1 MLKEKIDV
9 NAFMVK
15 FVEEYPAS
23 FASCREQGT
32 ARCWTA
38 SSS

>member
-9 NAFMVK
+9 NAFMVR

-23 FASCREQGT
+23 FASCREKGMV
-32 ARCWTA
+32 RCWTG
-38 SSS
+38 SGS